1 MSLSVKN
8 LNGDTSF
15 LITFSPPSAPDHCR
29 ERFPGA
35 FTILLDP
42 SLVGHSS
49 VWNTAF
55 QISHH
60 TSTPVVSSLK
70 DLKPDLI
77 LISQAKPDH
86 CHRQT
91 LCTLSPNSKIKILA
105 VPEAAKLIKS
115 WKHFLNPNI
124 SVLNPYSAKDNSS
137 VYCIKLDAY
146 TANTAAGQMTISY
159 IPEKRDMTGLH
170 NAMGIT
176 YRPPGTSFT
185 NHAGM
190 RIDLPLSPPLT
201 PSRLHTAAR
210 PRSADSESSFERAMH
225 ALSGVDSPMEGQ
237 LALTTTP
244 PHLPGE
250 RTISVLYTPHG
261 MSYPTLTSYIDT
273 HLVPLGALPLTA
285 LFHSMNVERNPW
297 ILGGLVARGFP
308 GGLELAQRIGAKYWI
323 SAHDEVKDNKG
334 WATVWIKSRPYSLE
348 EAQRALNQELGTKT
362 KLVVLDSG
370 QDFKT

>member
-15 LITFSPPSAPDHCR
+15 LITFSPRSAPDHCR

-42 SLVGHSS
+42 WLVGHSS
-49 VWNTAF
+49 VWNAAF

-60 TSTPVVSSLK
+60 TSTPVISSLK

-86 CHRQT
+86 CHKQT
-91 LCTLSPNSKIKILA
+91 LCTLPSDSKIKILA
-105 VPEAAKLIKS
+105 VPEAAKQIKS
-115 WKHFLNPNI
+115 WKHFHHPNI
-124 SVLNPYSAKDNSS
+124 SVLNPYTAKDNSS

-146 TANTAAGQMTISY
+146 TSNTVEGQMTISY

-170 NAMGIT
+170 NAIGIT
-176 YRPPGTSFT
+176 YRPPGTSFM
-185 NHAGM
+185 NHAGV

-201 PSRLHTAAR
+201 PSQLHTDAR
-210 PRSADSESSFERAMH
+210 PRSGDTESSFERALNL
-225 ALSGVDSPMEGQ
+225 LSGVDSPMEGQ
-237 LALTTTP
+237 LSLATTTP
-244 PHLPGE
+244 YLAGE
-250 RTISVLYTPHG
+250 RTIAILYTPHG
-261 MSYPTLTSYIDT
+261 MSHATLAPYVDT
-273 HLVPLGALPLTA
+273 HLVPLDALPLTA

-297 ILGGLVARGFP
+297 LLGGLVAHGFP
-308 GGLELAQRIGAKYWI
+308 GGLELAQKIGSKYWI

-348 EAQRALNQELGTKT
+348 EAQHALDRELGTKT
-362 KLVVLDSG
+362 TLAVLDSG
-370 QDFKT
+370 QDLKI